1 MSRRV
6 VVKVIRDG
14 PSVLGEALDF
24 AIERGM
30 RRCDK
35 YTTPLTPAQRV
46 TLEREIAGSFWF
58 WLLDND
64 VEVK

>member
-6 VVKVIRDG
+6 VVKIIRDG

-24 AIERGM
+24 AIERGI

-35 YTTPLTPAQRV
+35 YTTSPLTPAQRV
-46 TLEREIAGSFWF
+46 TLEREIAG
-58 WLLDND
+58 
-64 VEVK
+64 

>member
-14 PSVLGEALDF
+14 TSVLDQALDF
-24 AIERGM
+24 AVERGM

-35 YTTPLTPAQRV
+35 YTSPLTPAQRV

-58 WLLDND
+58 WLLDNAVD
-64 VEVK
+64 VK